1 MVVEDS
7 HINRSQR
14 NLFNNSFET
23 AKRYI
28 KLFSSKK
35 SHNFKH
41 YVIPSIVYQKA
52 DVVVYK
58 SFASEKNTGK
68 IMIIGD
74 IHIKR
79 IQRKLLNNSF
89 ETIKHY
95 IKLLSGAK
103 FTSRTKAEVAVI
115 YMTGNN
121 IIFKNAETLAEN
133 NVNAGK
139 QCSDYGVVNIAISP
153 ILVKKSIKLSAIT

>member
-1 MVVEDS
+1 MVVDDS
-7 HINRSQR
+7 HINRFQR

-115 YMTGNN
+115 YMTDNN

>member
-1 MVVEDS
+1 MYQIV
-7 HINRSQR
+7 QQQ
-14 NLFNNSFET
+14 
-23 AKRYI
+23 
-28 KLFSSKK
+28 K

-41 YVIPSIVYQKA
+41 YVIPSLVHQKG
-52 DVVVYK
+52 DVVVHK

-68 IMIIGD
+68 IMVIGD

-79 IQRKLLNNSF
+79 IQSKLLNNSF

-115 YMTGNN
+115 YVTGNN
-121 IIFKNAETLAEN
+121 IIYKNAEILNAETLAEN

-139 QCSDYGVVNIAISP
+139 QSSDYGVGNIAISP